1 MLLRSLL
8 ENSKNT
14 INEINNQR
22 YNTTRTTNG
31 AVAYKKTNNYVLDL
45 FGKAGVMRNNSKEEI
60 ENLIIHA
67 MKEDKEQTVKL
78 LFYFGDIREGMGER
92 RFFQI
97 AINLLGR
104 KYSDIMRKNIELIPF
119 YNRWD
124 SIYALVGTPLEA
136 EVFDFASRQ
145 LKEDLESEKPSLLA
159 KWLCTTNDSSEEG
172 RNFAFCTYKYF
183 GYKSTIK
190 YNQAVRKVRKKLNLI
205 ESKLTDK
212 DYENIVMKE
221 IPTKAQKVYSAAL
234 QRHIPEKF
242 TEYYEALSE
251 GTIERETKTLYPYEI
266 INIQSSEQK
275 NALWKALPD
284 FLEGNNENILPI
296 IDTSGSMSSR
306 ISNNSN
312 YTCLDVAIGLGIYL
326 AERNKG
332 YFKDFWVN
340 FSEVPQFYTL
350 NGKTLSDKIANLD
363 YRNWMSSTRIEAVY
377 NMLLD
382 KAVFLDIR
390 EEEMPTKIF
399 IVSDMQF
406 NCVRDYNSS
415 VIADIDKK
423 YRIAG
428 YKRPTIVF
436 WQVNGVSG
444 NVPITVDTQNT
455 MLVSGFSQNLLPY
468 VLGDKEW
475 SPMNPIISI
484 VESERYKPVYVCN
497 NN

>member
-8 ENSKNT
+8 ENNKN
-14 INEINNQR
+14 INNEINNI
-22 YNTTRTTNG
+22 TRTTNG

-60 ENLIIHA
+60 ESLIINA

-104 KYSDIMRKNIELIPF
+104 KYTDIMKENIELIPF

-124 SIYALVGTPLEA
+124 SIYALVGTSLEV

-172 RNFAFCTYKYF
+172 RNLAFSTYKYF

-190 YNQAVRKVRKKLNLI
+190 YNQAVRTVRKKLNLI

-212 DYENIVMKE
+212 DYESIEMKE
-221 IPTKAQKVYSAAL
+221 IPTKAQKVYSEAL

-242 TEYYEALSE
+242 TEYYEALSN

-275 NALWKALPD
+275 DALWKALPD
-284 FLEGNNENILPI
+284 FLAGNNENILPI
-296 IDTSGSMSSR
+296 IDTSGSMGSR
-306 ISNNSN
+306 ISDNSK

-326 AERNKG
+326 AERNNG

-340 FSEVPQFYTL
+340 FSSAPQFYTL
-350 NGKTLSDKIANLD
+350 KGNNLSGRIANLD
-363 YRNWMSSTRIEAVY
+363 YRSWMSSTNIEAVY
-377 NMLLD
+377 NMLLN
-382 KAVFLDIR
+382 KVVLNSISN
-390 EEEMPTKIF
+390 EEMPTKIF

-406 NCVRDYNSS
+406 NCVQNYNSS
-415 VIADIDKK
+415 VIDDIDRK
-423 YRIAG
+423 YRKAG

-444 NVPITVDTQNT
+444 NVPITVDTHNT

-475 SPMNPIISI
+475 TPMEPIINI
-484 VESERYKPVYVCN
+484 VESERYKPVYVGN